1 MKYIKLIALS
11 ILAIVLTNCE
21 LDTFPHDSLS
31 KDDFGTLA
39 NIQLLSTGIY
49 SQLSSGD
56 DQLYLSYGNHSSD
69 DFAKL
74 NRIANKEPGS
84 FTTNVF
90 DLLSNGTN
98 SWPIWKDCYKSIH
111 TCNVVIAANSFGTN
125 AEMNNSLAEMY
136 FLRAYNYY
144 ILSTLFT
151 RPYTQKDISDLG
163 LPMRLDPDD
172 VNEASRSTIDVLY
185 QQMIS
190 DLKIASLY
198 MSPLTTNRTKAS
210 KQAAQALLARIYNSM
225 LQPTNPDAAIASN
238 ALLYADSV
246 LLNSG
251 GKVTM
256 VTSAATFFG
265 SATVARTQWPSKT
278 THYFQTASGS
288 SETIWMHIRPS
299 VISLAGC
306 LDYEFNQSKSGQ
318 YLPLSNDYYDML
330 NKYPVDLRNNLI
342 DKSYTTPT
350 GTTLVLADAAYN
362 ARSTNCNKYSFQ
374 SSILNLGSMIVLRA
388 TEMCLIK
395 AEIYAKQGNV
405 SEALKNINLVRK
417 RASVPEFTEANW
429 TTNAYGITN
438 LLDLVLNEKRLE
450 MVGENLRRNDIYRN
464 KKDIIRMYGFDSSN
478 YLETY
483 PSGGT
488 GTISR
493 WNSKVII
500 TPIPYGQML
509 QSPNMVQNPY

>member
-1 MKYIKLIALS
+1 
-11 ILAIVLTNCE
+11 
-21 LDTFPHDSLS
+21 
-31 KDDFGTLA
+31 
-39 NIQLLSTGIY
+39 
-49 SQLSSGD
+49 
-56 DQLYLSYGNHSSD
+56 
-69 DFAKL
+69 
-74 NRIANKEPGS
+74 
-84 FTTNVF
+84 
-90 DLLSNGTN
+90 
-98 SWPIWKDCYKSIH
+98 
-111 TCNVVIAANSFGTN
+111 
-125 AEMNNSLAEMY
+125 
-136 FLRAYNYY
+136 
-144 ILSTLFT
+144 
-151 RPYTQKDISDLG
+151 
-163 LPMRLDPDD
+163 MRLDPDD
-172 VNEASRSTIDVLY
+172 VSEASRSTIDVLY

-225 LQPTNPDAAIASN
+225 LQPTNPDPAIANN

-251 GKVTM
+251 GKVAM
-256 VTSAATFFG
+256 VTSAAAFFG

-278 THYFQTASGS
+278 THYFQAASGS
-288 SETIWMHIRPS
+288 TETIFMLIRPS

-330 NKYPVDLRNNLI
+330 NKYPTDLRNNLI

-350 GTTLVLADAAYN
+350 GTTLALADAAYN

-374 SSILNLGSMIVLRA
+374 GGILNLGSTIVLRA
-388 TEMCLIK
+388 TEMYLIK

-405 SEALKNINLVRK
+405 SEALNNINLVRK
-417 RASVPEFTEANW
+417 RAVVPEFTEANW
-429 TTNAYGITN
+429 TANAYGITN

-450 MVGENLRRNDIYRN
+450 MVGENLRRNDMYRN

-483 PSGGT
+483 PAGGT

-493 WNSKVII
+493 WDSKVII
-500 TPIPYGQML
+500 TAIPYGQML

>member
-11 ILAIVLTNCE
+11 ILAIVMTNCE

-56 DQLYLSYGNHSSD
+56 DQLYLSYCNHSSD

-98 SWPIWKDCYKSIH
+98 SWPIWKGCYKSIH
-111 TCNVVIAANSFGTN
+111 TCNVVIGANSFGTN

-172 VNEASRSTIDVLY
+172 ASEASRSTIDVLY

-251 GKVTM
+251 GKVAM
-256 VTSAATFFG
+256 VTSAVTFFG

-278 THYFQTASGS
+278 THYFQAASGS
-288 SETIWMHIRPS
+288 TETIFMLIRPS
-299 VISLAGC
+299 VISLSGC
-306 LDYEFNQSKSGQ
+306 LDYEYNQSKSGQ

-330 NKYPVDLRNNLI
+330 NKYPTDLRNNLI

-350 GTTLVLADAAYN
+350 GTTLSLADAAYN

-374 SSILNLGSMIVLRA
+374 GGILNLGSTIVLRA

-417 RASVPEFTEANW
+417 RAGVPEFTEANW
-429 TTNAYGITN
+429 TANAYGITN

-450 MVGENLRRNDIYRN
+450 MVGENLRRNDMYRN

-483 PSGGT
+483 PAGGT

-493 WNSKVII
+493 WDSKVII
-500 TPIPYGQML
+500 TAIPYGQML